1 MSGLEV
7 FGTVA
12 AAIQLSMS
20 FLRYLNTIRN
30 ASEERSSLFGEVTS
44 LMIILNAVR
53 DASDQDEKQKDAIE
67 TYLEMSLADFS
78 QRLKSM
84 TEKLS
89 KKSRLGDLRWP
100 IEKSDVKES
109 LQAIERLKTTCTFV
123 LENCNRCSSLMTSYT
138 REANWGQTIDR
149 RGE

>member
-7 FGTVA
+7 FGAVA

-20 FLRYLNTIRN
+20 FLGYLNTIRN
-30 ASEERSSLFGEVTS
+30 APKERSSLFGEVTS

-53 DASDQDEKQKDAIE
+53 DALDKDEKQKDAIE
-67 TYLEMSLADFS
+67 THLETPLADFS

-84 TEKLS
+84 EEKLS
-89 KKSRLGDLRWP
+89 KKSRLRDLGWP
-100 IEKSDVKES
+100 IEKSDVRES
-109 LQAIERLKTTCTFV
+109 LEAIERLKTTCTFV
-123 LENCNRCSSLMTSYT
+123 LENSSRCSSPMTTYT
-138 REANWGQTIDR
+138 REANWGQTIDN